1 MQKLVACLLIA
12 ASLLFAA
19 VFVAPRFADGF
30 LMNAA
35 PLCAASEDDGCLE
48 EVDAV
53 VKEREHGFRKDFRPV
68 RWHLKPKGSPE
79 VTLRTPWLGDE
90 LDVGT
95 RVRLQLWEGD
105 PVAVRVR
112 ADEVRSLAWG
122 TNRWILWAWAALA
135 LLLAGLTL
143 FYHSLERDPDD
154 DSPPVDAATAA
165 GGVGLVTAVAVPATY
180 AFYSAGGW
188 FGVLLVFG
196 VWVWLIVPIMIHGR
210 RTRPIKGSRSRGL
223 A

>member
-1 MQKLVACLLIA
+1 MQKLVACILIA

-19 VFVAPRFADGF
+19 VFVAPRFTDGF
-30 LMNAA
+30 QMNAA
-35 PLCAASEDDGCLE
+35 PLCAQGEEDGCLE

-53 VKEREHGFRKDFRPV
+53 VKEREHGFRKDFRPI

-79 VTLRTPWLGDE
+79 VTLYMPWLGDE
-90 LDVGT
+90 LDVGD

-112 ADEVRSLAWG
+112 PDQVRSLAWG
-122 TNRWILWAWAALA
+122 TNRWILWAWGALA
-135 LLLAGLTL
+135 LLIPGLTL
-143 FYHSLERDPDD
+143 YYHSLKRDPDD
-154 DSPPVDAATAA
+154 ESPPVDGSAAASA
-165 GGVGLVTAVAVPATY
+165 IGLATAVAVPVTY

-188 FGVLLVFG
+188 IGVLPVFAG
-196 VWVWLIVPIMIHGR
+196 WAWLIVPIMIRGR
-210 RTRPIKGSRSRGL
+210 RDRPIKGSRSRGL